1 MNAKRL
7 AVMLTVLAIALAAC
21 HRGANT
27 IDGVVQDNSGR
38 RVLYWADPMIAQGP
52 PHNYKSNKP
61 GVAPDCNMELMP
73 VYAEET
79 STTSTA
85 PQPAGTVS
93 LSPQRQQLIGVKL
106 AKAEVRDISRTT
118 RTVGTVAADERR
130 RATIQTKV
138 DGYVESL
145 YVSATGQTV
154 RRGEP
159 LAAIYSPD
167 ILATE
172 NELLVAAKDR
182 SELGKTLYEAARRRL
197 LLWDMSDAE
206 IDAITRSGRASRT
219 ITLRSPVDGVV
230 IVKNVV
236 AGNRIMA
243 GQALYDIADLRQV
256 WIQADVYESELP
268 FVRVGQPALVS
279 LSYYPGRTW
288 SGKISF
294 LSPTVDPATRTA
306 KARIELPNADGALR
320 PDMFADVVLQQ
331 PIGNVLTVPDE
342 AVLQTGTRAVVFVS
356 DGNGHFTPRDVQTGA
371 HVGGFWEIRSGL
383 TAGETV
389 VAQANFLIDSESRLR
404 ASLR

>member
-1 MNAKRL
+1 
-7 AVMLTVLAIALAAC
+7 
-21 HRGANT
+21 
-27 IDGVVQDNSGR
+27 
-38 RVLYWADPMIAQGP
+38 
-52 PHNYKSNKP
+52 
-61 GVAPDCNMELMP
+61 
-73 VYAEET
+73 
-79 STTSTA
+79 
-85 PQPAGTVS
+85 
-93 LSPQRQQLIGVKL
+93 
-106 AKAEVRDISRTT
+106 
-118 RTVGTVAADERR
+118 
-130 RATIQTKV
+130 
-138 DGYVESL
+138 

-206 IDAITRSGRASRT
+206 IDAIARSGRASRT

-288 SGKISF
+288 NGKISF

>member
-61 GVAPDCNMELMP
+61 GVAPDCNMKLMP

-106 AKAEVRDISRTT
+106 AKAELRDISRTT

-138 DGYVESL
+138 DGYIESL
-145 YVSATGQTV
+145 YVGATGQTV

-206 IDAITRSGRASRT
+206 IDAIARSGRASRT

-288 SGKISF
+288 NGKISF